1 MRKLPENAVFAHCD
15 LFYST
20 YLSVILLYFLT
31 NQTSIIMQ
39 MTTPFQPLQTL
50 LRNLLKLYN
59 LNQKLQ
65 SNGLMTMK

>member
-1 MRKLPENAVFAHCD
+1 MTLVSGVPQGSILGPI
-15 LFYST
+15 LFNLFINDIT
-20 YLSVILLYFLT
+20 LFLT

-39 MTTPFQPLQTL
+39 MTTQFQSLKTL

-65 SNGLMTMK
+65 SNGLMKMK